1 MSSNTAWV
9 DTPALTPPDPRT
21 ALWHVVGRLNA
32 AHAEL
37 ITLVMQALADQSWV
51 IGGIRS
57 PQHWLT
63 CYAGLSHAVATDIVR
78 IAERSVSLPAL
89 AQ

>member
-1 MSSNTAWV
+1 MSSNTAV
-9 DTPALTPPDPRT
+9 SSPPDPRT
-21 ALWHVVGRLNA
+21 ALSHVVGRLNA

-37 ITLVMQALADQSWV
+37 ITLVTQVLADQSWV

-63 CYAGLSHAVATDIVR
+63 CYAGLS
-78 IAERSVSLPAL
+78 
-89 AQ
+89 